1 MFDILKWYKG
11 KVVNNSM
18 PVNSIIQRKWTN
30 SLKSTNYQSS
40 NKKKQTTWTP
50 VYPLRNWFFCL
61 KYFFLKK
68 ISGPDGFTDEF
79 YQIFKG
85 DKNTIFI
92 QILPENWGML
102 PSSFYES
109 ITALISKPERNSM
122 RKENNTNNFIY
133 IKICLKLHRSK
144 ITKI

>member
-1 MFDILKWYKG
+1 MFDILNWYKG

-79 YQIFKG
+79 YQY
-85 DKNTIFI
+85 
-92 QILPENWGML
+92 LRE
-102 PSSFYES
+102 
-109 ITALISKPERNSM
+109 
-122 RKENNTNNFIY
+122 
-133 IKICLKLHRSK
+133 IKIPFLYKFFQK
-144 ITKI
+144 IEECFLAYFMSLSLPLYQNQKETVWEKKTIPITSST